1 MIIIIFTHCTFWPL
15 FLWKKNDNRSN
26 GAFSAKLKTSYKKK
40 KKKTGVWIKPDTRF
54 INEKMARYRH
64 VLIGFK
70 SFKRCTLTSLYIEVE
85 FWSGESRGAA
95 HWRCCIPK
103 YVCWIQL
110 YSQGR
115 RVMTVGHVWIFLQQC
130 LRDPGTFHSMLK
142 LKDTAFEFPPS
153 NEMRID
159 QAKGDFWF
167 PYAWSNGPL
176 VYLFQSCMLCVQ
188 IICLCMKSVL
198 DYRLVTTK
206 VETGCV
212 GN

>member
-1 MIIIIFTHCTFWPL
+1 
-15 FLWKKNDNRSN
+15 
-26 GAFSAKLKTSYKKK
+26 
-40 KKKTGVWIKPDTRF
+40 
-54 INEKMARYRH
+54 MARYRH

-110 YSQGR
+110 YSQDR

-130 LRDPGTFHSMLK
+130 LRGTLAHFIVCWNWKTLPLSSHLLMKCELIRQRRFLISLC
-142 LKDTAFEFPPS
+142 L
-153 NEMRID
+153 
-159 QAKGDFWF
+159 
-167 PYAWSNGPL
+167 NGPL

-206 VETGCV
+206 VETACV

>member
-1 MIIIIFTHCTFWPL
+1 
-15 FLWKKNDNRSN
+15 
-26 GAFSAKLKTSYKKK
+26 
-40 KKKTGVWIKPDTRF
+40 
-54 INEKMARYRH
+54 MARYRH

-130 LRDPGTFHSMLK
+130 LRGTLAHFIVCWNWKTLPLSSHVLMKCELIRQKEIFDFLMPEWTLSLPLSIMHVVC
-142 LKDTAFEFPPS
+142 S
-153 NEMRID
+153 N
-159 QAKGDFWF
+159 
-167 PYAWSNGPL
+167 
-176 VYLFQSCMLCVQ
+176 YLFMYEECVRLQIGYNQSRSHFSAAAV
-188 IICLCMKSVL
+188 CLFSLTPVFFTQL
-198 DYRLVTTK
+198 
-206 VETGCV
+206 
-212 GN
+212 

>member
-26 GAFSAKLKTSYKKK
+26 GAFSAKLKTSYKKNKQTK
-40 KKKTGVWIKPDTRF
+40 KKNKWTGVWIKPDTRF

-85 FWSGESRGAA
+85 FWSGESWGAA

-115 RVMTVGHVWIFLQQC
+115 RVMTAGHVWIFLQQC
-130 LRDPGTFHSMLK
+130 LRGTLAHFIVCWNWKTLPLSSHLLMKCELIRQRRFLISLCLK
-142 LKDTAFEFPPS
+142 
-153 NEMRID
+153 
-159 QAKGDFWF
+159 
-167 PYAWSNGPL
+167 
-176 VYLFQSCMLCVQ
+176 
-188 IICLCMKSVL
+188 
-198 DYRLVTTK
+198 
-206 VETGCV
+206 
-212 GN
+212 